1 MKKIYKTLK
10 GALGLFLGTSLI
22 VSNSFSQTL
31 DVQIGTGTGTSANI
45 PLTSYFGYT
54 YSQQIYT
61 VSDLNAVG
69 ITSAVT
75 ISKIRFYR
83 TSGSNLNNS
92 LQWDVYLGNSVKTS
106 FESATDWET
115 IDNLQQVYSGG
126 ISDLGT
132 NTWYEI
138 TFTTPF
144 IWDGVSNLIV
154 AVDENQTGYSSD
166 NTYWQTSPLGTNRS
180 IYYRA
185 DATNPDPASPPSS
198 TGRLGSVNNIQ
209 LVASFPPPCAGTPSL
224 TNILSSAGTTLCEN
238 DNTTLSLEDELT
250 HYFLDGITYQW
261 QSSTDGANWTDISG
275 ETNSTL
281 AVSSIAEST
290 EYQVLIGCSHTTDE
304 TVLAPISIN
313 VNENPTVDVDVE
325 ASVIC
330 AAGSIAITA
339 SGATTYA
346 WAPATGLSATN
357 TASVNAS
364 PTNST
369 VYTVTGTDANGCTA
383 TAQTAISTYASVATQ
398 TTTNPTEICEPNS
411 PVAVEIVTPPN
422 VLGGNWEYRFLNVD
436 GVTEAQTWNTT
447 NSYNFIPTTDSVYTY
462 YVQLR
467 NSACGTAL
475 DSVKTTV
482 VVGFGADDVIVV
494 DYDCHNLAGSATLVN
509 PFGQKAVTDIYS
521 NDFNAPA
528 DLSAFTLFGNTSNID
543 GRLQLTASATSV
555 NGHASLS
562 IPEFST
568 GFNNSFTISF
578 DLTAD
583 TPIDTWG
590 TGGADGITYS
600 FGNDATPTANGTPQN
615 GRGTKLRLSFDSAG
629 NSDQNNNQAGIY
641 LVYGWTANNAFGP
654 GSSQTLAY
662 SNNTSLWKTKTDVPV
677 VFDLKA
683 DGTADLT
690 VDGVVVFENIQ
701 LPAAYLSA
709 DVSDWKHLFSAGT
722 GGDAL
727 RHAIDNINITASSSV
742 FGITQS
748 STAPTT
754 WQTSTAFND
763 LAPGTYYI
771 WSAKDSTAACSKMI
785 ETIVIENTNPVVNLG
800 ADTTICEG
808 ETLIL
813 DAQNTGATYVWSG
826 TNIVTQTLEVSNAG
840 TYSVY
845 ATMPNGCYGIGNIN
859 VAVNDVPTATGIY
872 RQGTYPNFTYT
883 VLNANNADSYDWNFG
898 DGTTLTNAPA
908 TVSHYYSSSA
918 SVTVT
923 ATLSNDCGS
932 TTVSQN
938 YGDLSIASNELEG
951 LEMYPNPT
959 SGQFTVSLVGSN
971 DATVTVISTTG
982 AIVLSQ
988 TEFTNKLTIETNQ
1001 WESGI
1006 YFVTVSNNGIASTQK
1021 LIVK

>member
-22 VSNSFSQTL
+22 VSNSFSQTV
-31 DVQIGTGTGTSANI
+31 DVQIGTETATATDVPISSCWGY
-45 PLTSYFGYT
+45 SYT
-54 YSQQIYT
+54 QQILLASELT
-61 VSDLNAVG
+61 ASG
-69 ITSAVT
+69 IPGSAEIT
-75 ISKIRFYR
+75 TIRFYYS
-83 TSGSNLNNS
+83 SGATGNNTD
-92 LQWDVYLGNSVKTS
+92 WTIYLGNSSKTS
-106 FESATDWET
+106 FTSNTDWEVIT
-115 IDNLQQVYSGG
+115 NLSNVFSGTVTYPAG
-126 ISDLGT
+126 G
-132 NTWYEI
+132 NWMEI
-138 TFTTPF
+138 TLDTPF
-144 IWDGVSNLIV
+144 LWDGTSNLIV
-154 AVDENQTGYSSD
+154 AVDENQAGFNCSINWRRSA
-166 NTYWQTSPLGTNRS
+166 LGANRS
-180 IYYRA
+180 IYYRH
-185 DATNPDPASPPSS
+185 DSTNPDPASPPAATSRVGYVS
-198 TGRLGSVNNIQ
+198 NIQ
-209 LVASFPPPCAGTPSL
+209 LVAEPPADCSGTPSL
-224 TNILSSAGTTLCEN
+224 TDILSSTGTEACINEN
-238 DNTTLSLEDELT
+238 LTLSLLNGGGL
-250 HYFLDGITYQW
+250 YFLNGITYQW
-261 QSSTDGANWTDISG
+261 QSFDGTNWNDISG
-275 ETNSTL
+275 ATNSTL
-281 AVSSIAEST
+281 EITDITEST
-290 EYQVLIGCSHTTDE
+290 EYHVVIGCSISGEE
-304 TVLAPISIN
+304 TILAPISIN
-313 VNENPTVDVDVE
+313 VNENPTVVVDID
-325 ASVIC
+325 ASVVC
-330 AAGSIAITA
+330 PSTAVTVTA
-339 SGATTYA
+339 SGANTYVWSPAAGLNTTNA
-346 WAPATGLSATN
+346 ASVDALP
-357 TASVNAS
+357 TAS
-364 PTNST
+364 TT
-369 VYTVTGTDANGCTA
+369 YTVTGTDANGCIG

-411 PVAVEIVTPPN
+411 PVSVEIVTPAS
-422 VLGGNWEYRFLNVD
+422 VQGGNWEYRFLNAD

-482 VVGFGADDVIVV
+482 VVGFGAEDVIVV

-509 PFGQKAVTDIYS
+509 PFGQKAVTDVYS

-683 DGTADLT
+683 DGKADLT